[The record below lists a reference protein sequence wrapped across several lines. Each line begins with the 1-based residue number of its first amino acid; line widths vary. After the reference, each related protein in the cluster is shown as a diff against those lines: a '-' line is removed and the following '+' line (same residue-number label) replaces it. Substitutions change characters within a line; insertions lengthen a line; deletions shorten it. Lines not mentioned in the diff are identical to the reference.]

1 MSMQV
6 SYKKQIFFGV
16 LFLIILFFSIET
28 FMRTYEYV
36 SIPCGLIEN
45 DAFSN
50 LNYFEIK
57 NICYDTN
64 TLVHGKAPLYH
75 IVPNQIKFTMNIN
88 SDGFRGPEISNE
100 EKYRIF
106 FTGGSTAFGFGSISD
121 NTTISGYLQTMF
133 DNDPNGLNVEIINA
147 GINGANGY
155 REILLIKEK
164 LVNFNP
170 DMIISYT
177 GTNDSGGYIKEI
189 ILDVESDDWKPDW
202 LKFGNYPWFRTA
214 FVINYLLEE
223 KTPDIQTNFSLD
235 MSSTEIKNLG
245 NIFESNWSQ
254 SCNFLQENNVK
265 SVVVLQPVLK
275 TKKSP
280 SEFEKNFLEHDY
292 NVRIPILNEYSS
304 RLNDLSEKCSYV
316 IDLRNGTDD
325 TYDTTYYDSVHMNS
339 LGNQLVAE
347 KIFSKILPIVINNI
361 ESQKNN

>member
-6 SYKKQIFFGV
+6 SYKKQILFGL

-36 SIPCGLIEN
+36 TIPCGLIEN

-64 TLVHGKAPLYH
+64 TLVHGKAPLHH

-106 FTGGSTAFGFGSISD
+106 FTGGSTAFGFGSTSD
-121 NTTISGYLQTMF
+121 KTTIPGYLQTMF
-133 DNDPNGLNVEIINA
+133 DNDSHGLNVEIINA

-170 DMIISYT
+170 DMIISFT
-177 GTNDSGGYIKEI
+177 GTNDSGGYAKEI
-189 ILDVESDDWKPDW
+189 ILDVENDDWKPDL
-202 LKFGNYPWFRTA
+202 LKFGNYPWLRTA
-214 FVINYLLEE
+214 FVVNNLLEE
-223 KTPDIQTNFSLD
+223 KNPNIQKNLSLE
-235 MSSTEIKNLG
+235 MSLTEIKSLG
-245 NIFESNWSQ
+245 DVFESNWSQ
-254 SCNFLQENNVK
+254 SCNFLKENNIK
-265 SVVVLQPVLK
+265 SIVVLQPVLK

-280 SEFEKNFLEHDY
+280 SEYEKNFL
-292 NVRIPILNEYSS
+292 
-304 RLNDLSEKCSYV
+304 
-316 IDLRNGTDD
+316 
-325 TYDTTYYDSVHMNS
+325 
-339 LGNQLVAE
+339 
-347 KIFSKILPIVINNI
+347 
-361 ESQKNN
+361 